1 MELDCD
7 VAACAAERA
16 ELRMRVTDL
25 SRLRHSPLD
34 RGRQSEF

>member
-1 MELDCD
+1 M
-7 VAACAAERA
+7 AAFAAERE

-34 RGRQSEF
+34 RG